1 MLRLVI
7 TFLKYIQAMSMCSL
21 SAPDFPSMCCAACVS
36 GCGILSY
43 NNVIMI
49 KDNLGLLVERMVCHE
64 YRSGGIG
71 V

>member
-21 SAPDFPSMCCAACVS
+21 SAPDFPSKCCAACVS
-36 GCGILSY
+36 GCEILSY